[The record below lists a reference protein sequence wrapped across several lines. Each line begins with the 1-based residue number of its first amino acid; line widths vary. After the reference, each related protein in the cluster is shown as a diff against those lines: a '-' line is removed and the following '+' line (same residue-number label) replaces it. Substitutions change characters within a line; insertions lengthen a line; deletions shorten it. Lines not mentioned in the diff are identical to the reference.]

1 MALTGLQ
8 IFKLLPNTNCGECGV
23 PTCLA
28 FAMKLAAKV
37 AEPAA
42 CPYVSESSR
51 EVLGASQA
59 PPVKKLVF
67 SLGGKTREIGAETV
81 LYRHE
86 KTFVNPPLVCLE
98 MGDDLPDAEFTR
110 RLAHASTLRFER
122 VGDVL
127 MPDGF
132 GLAWRSGDPARVLQ
146 KIAELRDADRVLVL
160 PVLPID
166 LLARVLE
173 KEPNPSR
180 LLARVSAETDFT
192 ALSSTLGKKGVKL
205 VVSADDPEALFAAVQ
220 KAEAAGLKDLVLH
233 LRAGSPRGLL
243 ENGVLLRRL
252 AVSKGFKPAGY
263 PLLFDC
269 GDELLSGVLGICRYA
284 SVIVLKEYRPEILMP
299 LLTLRQN
306 IYTDPQKPLQIAPG
320 VYKVGEPDAE
330 SPLLVTTNFS
340 LTYFIVSGEIGNSSH
355 AARLLITDSEGMSV
369 LTAWSANKFSP
380 AIIANAVKGS
390 GVENEIRHRKLII
403 PGYVAML
410 KGDLEDGL
418 PGWEVMVGPQEAAD
432 IPQFL
437 KEVWGR

>member
-1 MALTGLQ
+1 MTGLQ

-37 AEPAA
+37 AEPDA
-42 CPYVSESSR
+42 CPYISESSR

-59 PPVKKLVF
+59 PPVRKLGF
-67 SLGGKTREIGAETV
+67 ALGSRTREIGAETV

-98 MGDDLPDAEFTR
+98 IGDDLPDDEFTR
-110 RLAHASTLRFER
+110 RLSHASSLRFER

-127 MPDGF
+127 TPDGF
-132 GLAWRSGDPARVLQ
+132 GLAWKSGDPARVLDR
-146 KIAELRDADRVLVL
+146 ISRISDPGRVLVL
-160 PVLPID
+160 PELPID
-166 LLARVLE
+166 LLARVLAEE
-173 KEPNPSR
+173 KNPSR
-180 LLARVSAETDFT
+180 LISRVPAGSDFAALARLPGV
-192 ALSSTLGKKGVKL
+192 KGVKL
-205 VVSADDPEALFAAVQ
+205 AVTADDAEVLFAAVLR
-220 KAEAAGLKDLVLH
+220 AEAEGLKDLLLL
-233 LRAGSPRGLL
+233 LRSDTPRGML

-252 AVSKGFKPAGY
+252 AVVKGFKPAGY
-263 PLLFDC
+263 PLFFDC
-269 GDELLSGVLGICRYA
+269 GDGLLSAVLGICRYA
-284 SVIVLKEYRPEILMP
+284 SVIMLKEWEPETLMP

-306 IYTDPQKPLQIAPG
+306 LYTDPQKPLQIAPG

-340 LTYFIVSGEIGNSSH
+340 LTYFIVSGEVGNSAH

-369 LTAWSANKFSP
+369 LTAWSANKFSAP
-380 AIIANAVKGS
+380 LIARAVKDS
-390 GVENEIRHRKLII
+390 GVESEIRHRRLII

-410 KGDLEDGL
+410 KGEIEDEL
-418 PGWEVMVGPQEAAD
+418 PGWEVLVGPQEAAD

-437 KEVWGR
+437 KEIRDR